1 MAKSRAIFDRDE
13 SDDPLRKP
21 RGNNYLFVIGID
33 DYVHCPKLVNAV
45 RDARDLI
52 GVLTAEYGFR
62 SENIITLFNE
72 EATEDNILYQFRELV
87 RTVTPSDNLL
97 VYYSGHGRYDRFLDQ
112 GYWIPVDARP
122 EMDGQQISNSN
133 IVQILRMIKSHHTF
147 LMVDS
152 CFAGSLFSQFRVS
165 GTDRLEATSSRWG
178 LTAGRNEIV
187 EDGTGNNSP
196 FATSLL
202 SHLRNNTDAISV
214 GDLCRLVVADVASN
228 NDQIPRGEPLRNVGH
243 QGGEYF
249 FRRGGTAR
257 DQTPSPI
264 GEPKRPTKP
273 TGSRRGKLMHSLPD
287 RMALGRDTRCEVRIA
302 FDRVTLL
309 QDFPESAHPTQIR
322 DIRLS
327 ERMKVELLD
336 PGLSNESFQIRS
348 ITSTEQF
355 VDQDT
360 YTQWIFTVRALRPGR
375 HELLVKVTAQE
386 KRDGKWVPREIVLM
400 EQVEVVASMNTR
412 QEIEAEPSYKT
423 ADYTILLESDERR
436 AAYVPP
442 PSPAP
447 IETDSIPPGPTRP
460 VSPRLGPSTGRRVP
474 IRAIMGVAAVLLVG
488 MIGFFMIQSG
498 DGGPPPTSDPTLP
511 GNEQL
516 VDNQEPD
523 DQEEPDRGN
532 AELPTN
538 PSEGVTGND
547 RPPVRPPDRNPPVRD
562 ERPTED
568 AGTLAMLNQSQ
579 ELLKD
584 GEQELSERNYRAAL
598 NIAESVIGRLNAPVN
613 QRSATYTEVRNRAIS
628 LRRQVL
634 RNISEVQLSKTE
646 ELVEESTQ
654 AMYRGQ
660 QYEAAGSLSKGLAMA
675 KRAVELMNSYSG
687 PTTVQFDQHMGSVR
701 RNYERVQALQA
712 AEKPAFPDRGRV
724 TDQRDNTT
732 YSYERHGN
740 LYWMRSNVEINLN
753 SARQPNGKAGNALK
767 FGYLYPASALSQVC
781 PQGWRIPTTAEYKSL
796 FRSLG
801 GVAAAYRKS
810 QLLEWNFRLAGKY
823 ENGQPRDFQKI
834 GYYWADGKTAGRQNY
849 FVFQSLG
856 KTISPSAAFGG
867 ELMSCRC
874 VKSVE

>member
-1 MAKSRAIFDRDE
+1 MAKSRAIFDETDLE
-13 SDDPLRKP
+13 DTLRKP

-33 DYVHCPKLVNAV
+33 HYVHCPQLANAV

-52 GVLTAEYGFR
+52 AVLTEEYAFR
-62 SENIITLFNE
+62 PENVITLFDE

-97 VYYSGHGRYDRFLDQ
+97 VYYSGHGRYDKFLDQ
-112 GYWIPVDARP
+112 GYWIPVDAHP
-122 EMDGQQISNSN
+122 DMAGQQISNSN

-187 EDGTGNNSP
+187 EDGTGTNSP
-196 FATSLL
+196 FAQSLL
-202 SHLRNNTDAISV
+202 RHLRNNADAISV

-249 FRRGGTAR
+249 FRRGGTAPDR
-257 DQTPSPI
+257 IKSPI
-264 GEPKRPTKP
+264 GQTTDAPAKRRGP
-273 TGSRRGKLMHSLPD
+273 RRGKLMHSLPE

-302 FDRVTLL
+302 FDRITLL
-309 QDFPESAHPTQIR
+309 QDFPEAEHPMQVR

-336 PGLSNESFQIRS
+336 PGLSNENFKIRP

-355 VDQDT
+355 VDEDT

-400 EQVEVVASMNTR
+400 EQVEVVTTINAQR
-412 QEIEAEPSYKT
+412 EIESEPSYKT
-423 ADYTILLESDERR
+423 ADYAILLESDDRR
-436 AAYVPP
+436 QSFVPP
-442 PSPAP
+442 PSPELAP
-447 IETDSIPPGPTRP
+447 HDSIPPPP
-460 VSPRLGPSTGRRVP
+460 SPRPPVRPTVAPAPKRRVP
-474 IRAIMGVAAVLLVG
+474 LRAIMGVAAVVALGIVAL
-488 MIGFFMIQSG
+488 FMIDSG
-498 DGGPPPTSDPTLP
+498 SDGPETANPALP
-511 GNEQL
+511 GDEL
-516 VDNQEPD
+516 VVDNESPGGGD
-523 DQEEPDRGN
+523 DPKTDDPAKPGDI
-532 AELPTN
+532 A
-538 PSEGVTGND
+538 GND
-547 RPPVRPPDRNPPVRD
+547 RPAVRPPDRNQAGQND
-562 ERPTED
+562 RPTDD
-568 AGTLAMLNQSQ
+568 AGTLAMLNQSND
-579 ELLKD
+579 LLKT
-584 GEQELSERNYRAAL
+584 GERDLAERNYRAAL
-598 NIAESVIGRLNAPVN
+598 DIASSVIGTLSAPVN
-613 QRSATYTEVRNRAIS
+613 QRSDYYNEVRNRAVR

-634 RNISEVQLSKTE
+634 QSITEVQLRETE
-646 ELVEESTQ
+646 RLVEESTQ

-660 QYEAAGSLSKGLAMA
+660 QYEAADSPQKGLAMA
-675 KRAVELMNSYSG
+675 KRAVEIMESYNG
-687 PTTVQFDQHMGSVR
+687 PTTIQYDQHLGAVR
-701 RNYERVQALQA
+701 RNLERAKTIQVQ
-712 AEKPAFPDRGRV
+712 EPAFPDRGRI
-724 TDQRDNTT
+724 TDPRDKTT
-732 YSYERHGN
+732 YSYERHGK
-740 LYWMRSNVEINLN
+740 LYWMRLNAEIDRFG
-753 SARQPNGKAGNALK
+753 AKAPEGKPRNALK
-767 FGYLYPASALSQVC
+767 FGYLYPASALGQVC
-781 PQGWRIPTTAEYKSL
+781 PQGWRIPTTREYKDL

-801 GVAAAYRKS
+801 GIAAAYRKS

-823 ENGQPRDFQKI
+823 ENGQPRDFKQL

-849 FVFQSLG
+849 FVFQSQG
-856 KTISPSAAFGG
+856 QTISPSAAFGG